1 MKKRSFLIVLLVI
14 LALAAVVVVLNFT
27 LLGSRY
33 ESAVPIRAHTVTRG
47 RLEDRVSGNGSFRP
61 RTSIT
66 VSSQISGEVE
76 TIRVAENDVVARG
89 DVLITLKGDD
99 YTLALQK
106 VRASLDSARRGTSQ
120 SLVTLRAQ
128 YRGARLTLAQARSA
142 DDKNR
147 ELLASKAISEEAA
160 QRSADGYEA
169 AKVSFES
176 AREQLNLRSGLPL
189 DAEPPLDSSR
199 DAAIVEASPEVEQ
212 ALLSVRSAEDNLKRC
227 TITASSAGTVTLV
240 RPSVGDLVAPSAPL
254 VKIETLDEML
264 AEIQI
269 DEVDIGKIREGQ
281 AAEITSDSLIG
292 TVLRGGVE
300 SISPTITTLGSTRV
314 SLVRVRLQRPAGGAS
329 PAPVLRAG
337 ASCTARIITSTKEN
351 ALLIPLASFATEEK
365 TGFVYLL
372 TPAGRKNR
380 AGADVY
386 QLGRR
391 EITTGSSDVNS
402 VEVTAGLADGDRIA
416 AGNLKLLR
424 DGILVTLKADTIP

>member
-1 MKKRSFLIVLLVI
+1 MKKRSFLIVLVVL

-27 LLGSRY
+27 LRGSRY
-33 ESAVPIRAHTVTRG
+33 ETAVPIRIHTVTRG
-47 RLEDRVSGNGSFRP
+47 VLEDRVSGNGSFKP
-61 RTSIT
+61 RASVT

-76 TIRVAENDVVARG
+76 TIRVAENDVVAIG
-89 DVLITLKGDD
+89 DLLITLKDD
-99 YTLALQK
+99 DSTLALQK
-106 VRASLDSARRGTSQ
+106 VRASLDSARRGVSQ

-128 YRGARLTLAQARSA
+128 YRGARSTLAQARSA

-160 QRSADGYEA
+160 QRSADAYEA
-169 AKVSFES
+169 ATVSFES
-176 AREQLNLRSGLPL
+176 AREQLNLRSGFPL
-189 DAEPPLDSSR
+189 DAEPPLDPSR
-199 DAAIVEASPEVEQ
+199 DAAIIEASPEVEQ

-227 TITASSAGTVTLV
+227 TITAPSAGTVTLV
-240 RPSVGDLVAPSAPL
+240 RPSVGDLVAPSAAL
-254 VKIETLDEML
+254 VRIETLGEML

-281 AAEITSDSLIG
+281 AAEVTSDSLIG

-314 SLVRVRLQRPAGGAS
+314 SLVRVRLQRPAGGPS
-329 PAPVLRAG
+329 LAPVLRSG

-365 TGFVYLL
+365 SSFVYLL
-372 TPAGRKNR
+372 TPSGRKNR

-391 EITTGSSDVNS
+391 EIATGSSDVNS
-402 VEVTAGLADGDRIA
+402 VEVTSGLADGDRIA

-424 DGILVTLKADTIP
+424 DGILVTLKPD